1 MAITNGYASL
11 VEVKNALRIQ
21 DAVDDSLLEMAI
33 ESASRLIDGYAN
45 RSFYNAGTATR
56 NFVAD
61 DLYTCQIDDLQSVT
75 TLSTTDQVGGVYTTW
90 TANDYQLEP
99 VNGLSDG
106 LASPYTS
113 VRAIGNYGFTNYIG
127 QALVRIVG
135 VWGYASV
142 PTAIKQA
149 TIIQASRIFKRL
161 DSPLGVAGF
170 GDMGVVRVGSRLD
183 PDVQHLVDP
192 YRRMRNFA

>member
-21 DAVDDSLLEMAI
+21 DSVDDSLLEMAI
-33 ESASRLIDGYAN
+33 ESASRLIDGYAG
-45 RSFYNAGTATR
+45 RYFYNAGSATR
-56 NFVAD
+56 NFVAE
-61 DLYTCQIDDLQSVT
+61 DLYLTVIDDLHSIT
-75 TLSTTDQVGGVYTTW
+75 SLATTDKVGGAYTTW
-90 TANDYQLEP
+90 TATDFQLEP
-99 VNGLSDG
+99 LNGTADG
-106 LASPYTS
+106 IQSPYTA
-113 VRAIGNYGFTNYIG
+113 VRAVGNYGFTFFNN

-135 VWGYASV
+135 SWGWASV
-142 PTAIKQA
+142 PVAIKQA

-192 YRRMRNFA
+192 YRRMENFA